1 MRLFILSGEASG
13 DLHGSH
19 LMRSIYAKDP
29 STEIMFWGGDLM
41 SNAGGTCA
49 MHIRNTSFMGFVEV
63 VKNLRTIGK
72 LFRLAKQQIK
82 DFQPDELIL
91 IDYPGFNLRMAK
103 WAKKQGIRVT
113 WYIAPKVWA
122 WKENRAKKLK
132 QYTDKLIVILPFEKD
147 YFIRH
152 GIDAEYHGHPLLD
165 NLKLSDEKE
174 DIWLTNNPS
183 LTSKPI
189 LAILPGSRN
198 QEVTAILP
206 IFLEAANQL
215 DQYNVVIA
223 GVKHIGEDIY
233 RAGGYNPKR
242 HTLFYNRTY
251 SILKEAKVAL
261 VASGTATLEAAILNT
276 PMIVGYKANP
286 LSYWIGKQL
295 IKVSYISLVNLI
307 ADEEVVPERIQHN
320 LTSSQILSDL
330 KSLTEGPASIHQ
342 QEKFAKIRDMLG
354 TKGVSDA
361 IAQSILSSK

>member
-1 MRLFILSGEASG
+1 MRLFILAGEASG

-19 LMRSIYAKDP
+19 LMQSIYAKAP

-41 SNAGGTCA
+41 TNAGGTCA

-72 LFRLAKQQIK
+72 LFRLAKKQIK
-82 DFQPDELIL
+82 AFQPDELIL

-103 WAKKQGIRVT
+103 WAKAQGIRVT
-113 WYIAPKVWA
+113 YYIAPQVWA
-122 WKENRAKKLK
+122 WKENRVKKLK
-132 QYTDKLIVILPFEKD
+132 QYTDKLIVILPFEQE
-147 YFIRH
+147 YFSRH
-152 GIDAEYHGHPLLD
+152 GIDAEYHGHPLMD
-165 NLKLSDEKE
+165 NLKLREKE
-174 DIWLTNNPS
+174 ENSLANNPS
-183 LTSKPI
+183 FIDKPI

-198 QEVTAILP
+198 QEITNILP

-223 GVKHIGEDIY
+223 GVKHIGEDVY
-233 RAGGYNPKR
+233 QAGRYNSQQ
-242 HTLFYNRTY
+242 HTLLYNQTY

-276 PMIVGYKANP
+276 PMIVGYKGNP

-295 IKVSYISLVNLI
+295 VKVSYISLVNLI

-320 LTSSQILSDL
+320 LISSQILSDL
-330 KSLTEGPASIHQ
+330 KSLTEGPASIQQ
-342 QEKFAKIRDMLG
+342 QEKFAKIREMLG
-354 TKGVSDA
+354 KEGVSKS
-361 IAQSILSSK
+361 IAQSILKRIS

>member
-1 MRLFILSGEASG
+1 MKLFILSGEASG

-19 LMRSIYAKDP
+19 LMRSIYAKNP

-82 DFQPDELIL
+82 AFQPDELIL

-174 DIWLTNNPS
+174 DIWLANNPS

-189 LAILPGSRN
+189 LAILHWKSQSGGHCNSTHISRG
-198 QEVTAILP
+198 
-206 IFLEAANQL
+206 AANQL

-223 GVKHIGEDIY
+223 GVKHIGERIFIGQEAIIQNGIPY
-233 RAGGYNPKR
+233 STIEPIPYLKR
-242 HTLFYNRTY
+242 PRL
-251 SILKEAKVAL
+251 
-261 VASGTATLEAAILNT
+261 
-276 PMIVGYKANP
+276 P
-286 LSYWIGKQL
+286 
-295 IKVSYISLVNLI
+295 
-307 ADEEVVPERIQHN
+307 
-320 LTSSQILSDL
+320 
-330 KSLTEGPASIHQ
+330 
-342 QEKFAKIRDMLG
+342 
-354 TKGVSDA
+354 
-361 IAQSILSSK
+361 